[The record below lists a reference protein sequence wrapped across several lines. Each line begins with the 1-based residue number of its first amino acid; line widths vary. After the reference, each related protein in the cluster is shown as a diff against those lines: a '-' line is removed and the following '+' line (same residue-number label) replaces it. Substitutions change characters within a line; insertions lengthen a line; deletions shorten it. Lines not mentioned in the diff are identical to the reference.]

1 MAVTLIT
8 ILIVICSILLAGIIL
23 IQNPKEGGLSSG
35 FSAGNQIGGVQK
47 TADFLEKATWGLAIT
62 IVVLCLLTSVAKSES
77 TPKNSSSTELPIN

>member
-47 TADFLEKATWGLAIT
+47 TADFLEKATWTLAIA
-62 IVVLCLLTSVAKSES
+62 IVVLCLLTSVFKSDN
-77 TPKNSSSTELPIN
+77 KIDSSINTELPIN